1 MARIDHEWNAVVYP
15 LTMIRITLEIG
26 LIACLIRGF
35 YRFYDLIQ
43 IETVYLLLY
52 SLSVTLFH
60 SNKFF

>member
-15 LTMIRITLEIG
+15 LTMIRITLEIRFNR
-26 LIACLIRGF
+26 LLIRGF

-52 SLSVTLFH
+52 SLSVTVSH
-60 SNKFF
+60 SIKFF